1 MFSIASVLLHNHDF
15 KSKVMITVTDAG
27 REGGTEDKRK
37 HLDQ

>member
-1 MFSIASVLLHNHDF
+1 MSSIASVLLHNHDF
-15 KSKVMITVTDAG
+15 KSKVMITDAG